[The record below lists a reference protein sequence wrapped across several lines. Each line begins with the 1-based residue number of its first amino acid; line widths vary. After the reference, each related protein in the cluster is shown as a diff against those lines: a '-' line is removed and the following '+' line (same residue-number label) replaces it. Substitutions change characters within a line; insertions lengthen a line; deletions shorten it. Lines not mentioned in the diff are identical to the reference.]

1 MKNVKSGR
9 MIAFIWL
16 VGVSTV
22 ALPGV
27 ALCGGSVLRDV
38 VASLASL
45 AVLSGTMMWA
55 MSPARVRQRARQSQE
70 RVAVRMSELTLAA

>member
-45 AVLSGTMMWA
+45 AVLSGTMWA